1 MLRCANARLAAAIRM
16 VLPTR
21 PIEGVRADVRVL
33 LVACALRSQACAR
46 TRAESRGIA
55 QPPPPPQPPP
65 ARVCRDAPITTGLGP
80 ELNMAAPSVGVVP
93 RARARGR
100 GNRPWS
106 GGASRAGRPPQLRA
120 GAAPQQAAALRRGQD
135 ARSVG
140 AHPPPLHSRPAFARA
155 LGERFPVDAD
165 AASHSGQ
172 RMEAFRRDGGGGG
185 GGERSVTLPRT
196 RICAGGARSV
206 SLGPDGSGRW
216 PPAPQGRRCHADAR
230 QSPHRRRNEPNGVT
244 FALRIKYDVYPIP

>member
-155 LGERFPVDAD
+155 RSGNASPLMLMRRATVGNGWRRS
-165 AASHSGQ
+165 AA
-172 RMEAFRRDGGGGG
+172 MGG
-185 GGERSVTLPRT
+185 VA
-196 RICAGGARSV
+196 AGGNGA
-206 SLGPDGSGRW
+206 SLCRGPGFVRE
-216 PPAPQGRRCHADAR
+216 
-230 QSPHRRRNEPNGVT
+230 EP
-244 FALRIKYDVYPIP
+244 DP

>member
-1 MLRCANARLAAAIRM
+1 MLRCAHARVAAAIRM
-16 VLPTR
+16 VLPSR

-55 QPPPPPQPPP
+55 QPPSPSPPPP
-65 ARVCRDAPITTGLGP
+65 ARVCRDAPMTTGLGP

-140 AHPPPLHSRPAFARA
+140 AHPPPLHSRSAFARA
-155 LGERFPVDAD
+155 RSGNASPLMLMRRATLGN
-165 AASHSGQ
+165 GWK
-172 RMEAFRRDGGGGG
+172 
-185 GGERSVTLPRT
+185 RSPAMRGVA
-196 RICAGGARSV
+196 AGGNGA
-206 SLGPDGSGRW
+206 SLCRGPGFVREGPD
-216 PPAPQGRRCHADAR
+216 P
-230 QSPHRRRNEPNGVT
+230 
-244 FALRIKYDVYPIP
+244 